1 MITIELMFKMYIA
14 ITSQNYRKSFLLEW
28 QTKVVYLGSLNQNVR
43 NLKLEILITLIS
55 NFL

>member
-28 QTKVVYLGSLNQNVR
+28 QTKVVYLP
-43 NLKLEILITLIS
+43 
-55 NFL
+55 